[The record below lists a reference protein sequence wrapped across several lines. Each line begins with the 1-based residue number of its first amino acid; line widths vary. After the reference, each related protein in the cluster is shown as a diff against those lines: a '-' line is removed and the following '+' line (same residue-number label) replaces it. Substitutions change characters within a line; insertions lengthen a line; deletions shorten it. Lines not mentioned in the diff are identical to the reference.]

1 MTMSSVDGT
10 QNVFG
15 VCPVTSVAYGIL
27 QIEGL
32 VVVVIYNFGRNSLC
46 MVLFVV
52 AKCKFIPHAHN

>member
-27 QIEGL
+27 QIEDL

-46 MVLFVV
+46 MVLFDV
-52 AKCKFIPHAHN
+52 AKC